1 MNGTQDIDD
10 TAASEPEGS
19 FDPRQAASLLDQTT
33 RQAQRRLA
41 LESPLLSLLGAAAAI
56 VALGAVWVSVRTQ
69 HPYKGP
75 TGAGLAVMYGILVCW
90 IATVATFKRRALSGR
105 SGRTVR
111 QQRAWGA
118 AIVTALVAVS
128 VVQGALHHYG
138 VSNAIVYGVYPV
150 TAQLIVM
157 GAVAAGYQ
165 AAVEDWPGFGV
176 AMAVMLI
183 ATGSAFAGPRG
194 VWLADGIG
202 LAVVILGYS
211 AAQAW
216 VHRR

>member
-75 TGAGLAVMYGILVCW
+75 TAAGLAVMYGILVCW

>member
-10 TAASEPEGS
+10 AAASDPEDT
-19 FDPRQAASLLDQTT
+19 FDPNEAAELLDQTT
-33 RQAQRRLA
+33 RSAHHRLD
-41 LESPLLSLLGAAAAI
+41 LTSPLLSLLGAAAA
-56 VALGAVWVSVRTQ
+56 VAALGAVWLSVRSQ

-75 TGAGLAVMYGILVCW
+75 TAAGLAVMYGILVCW
-90 IATVATFKRRALSGR
+90 IATLATFRRRALSGR

-176 AMAVMLI
+176 AMAVMVV
-183 ATGSAFAGPRG
+183 ATASAFAGPRG

-202 LAVVILGYS
+202 LAVVVLGYS

-216 VHRR
+216 LRRR

>member
-10 TAASEPEGS
+10 AAASDPEDT
-19 FDPRQAASLLDQTT
+19 FDPNEAAELLDQTT
-33 RQAQRRLA
+33 RSAHHRLD
-41 LESPLLSLLGAAAAI
+41 LTSPLLSLLGAAAA
-56 VALGAVWVSVRTQ
+56 VAALGAVWLSVRTQ

-75 TGAGLAVMYGILVCW
+75 TAAGLAVMYGILVCW
-90 IATVATFKRRALSGR
+90 IATLATFRRRALSGR

-176 AMAVMLI
+176 AMAVMVV
-183 ATGSAFAGPRG
+183 ATASAFAGPRG

-202 LAVVILGYS
+202 LAVVVLGYS

-216 VHRR
+216 LRRR